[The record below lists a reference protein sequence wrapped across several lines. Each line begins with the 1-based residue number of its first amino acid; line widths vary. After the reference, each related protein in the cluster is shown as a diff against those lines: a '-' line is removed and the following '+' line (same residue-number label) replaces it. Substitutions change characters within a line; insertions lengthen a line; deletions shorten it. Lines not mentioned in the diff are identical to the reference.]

1 MFYEITTKHLLMSS
15 YVYSILVDW
24 KEIWA
29 FLLAL
34 SYLGE
39 DER

>member
-15 YVYSILVDW
+15 YVCSILVDW

-34 SYLGE
+34 SYLGG